1 MNMNNV
7 QRNTSII
14 LTWSEN
20 STEERQKKTGIIHI
34 PKVLYGTVSV
44 NDPLFALYLSK
55 SWD

>member
-1 MNMNNV
+1 MNNV
-7 QRNTSII
+7 QRDTSII

-34 PKVLYGTVSV
+34 PKVLHGTVSV

>member
-1 MNMNNV
+1 MNNV

-14 LTWSEN
+14 LTWSKN
-20 STEERQKKTGIIHI
+20 STEQRQKKTGIIHI
-34 PKVLYGTVSV
+34 PKVLDGIVSV